1 MPEDPQ
7 RVRMTSVPPSA
18 LGMSPGTRFPDRFL
32 WGAAT
37 SAYQIEG
44 SPLADGAG
52 ASIWHRF
59 AHTPGMVHGG
69 DTGDVACDHYRRAA
83 DDVALMREMGLAA
96 YRLSIAWGRI
106 LPTGRGR
113 VNRPGLAF
121 YERLIDLLLASN
133 IQPVVTLY
141 HWDLP
146 AALEDHGGWLNPDS
160 AAWFADYAEVVV
172 RALDDRVRLW
182 VTLNEPWVVADG
194 GYVRGVLAPGHTSL
208 TEAARVAHS
217 LLRAHAAAVDVYRA
231 SGRHQIGLVV
241 NLEPQTP
248 ASPGES
254 DRAAAD
260 RADAYVNR
268 QFLDPVFLG
277 VAPEPLRAV
286 YGDAWADVAI
296 AEMAAIR
303 RPIDFLGVNYY
314 SRSVVR
320 ADPAAVPTGAVRV
333 RQPHSAYTDMD
344 WEIYPAGLTD
354 ILRWVRDRYGPIPLY
369 VTENGAAFPDPPTVD
384 GAILDDP
391 RRVAY
396 FQSHLAAAR
405 TAIAAGVDL
414 RGYFAW
420 SLLDNFE
427 WNYGY
432 AKRFGIVHVDHAT
445 QRRTLKASARFY
457 ADVIRTHGAIIGR
470 PTG

>member
-1 MPEDPQ
+1 
-7 RVRMTSVPPSA
+7 MTSSPSIVPVVLA
-18 LGMSPGTRFPDRFL
+18 GTRFPDRFL

-59 AHTPGMVHGG
+59 AHTPGRVHNG
-69 DTGDVACDHYRRAA
+69 DTGDIACDHYRRAA

-106 LPTGRGR
+106 LPDGRGR

-121 YERLIDLLLASN
+121 YERLVDLLLASN
-133 IQPVVTLY
+133 IQPVITLY

-160 AAWFADYAEVVV
+160 AAWFADYADVVV
-172 RALDDRVRLW
+172 RALDDRVHLW

-208 TEAARVAHS
+208 AAAARVAHH
-217 LLRAHAAAVDVYRA
+217 LLRAHAAAVDAYRA

-248 ASPGES
+248 ASLDER

-260 RADAYVNR
+260 RADAYFNR
-268 QFLDPVFLG
+268 QYLDPVFLG
-277 VAPEPLRAV
+277 VYPEALRTV
-286 YGDAWADVAI
+286 YGDAWPH
-296 AEMAAIR
+296 AAMEEAATIR

-320 ADPAAVPTGAVRV
+320 ADPAAFPTGAGRV

-344 WEIYPAGLTD
+344 WEVYPAGLTD

-384 GAILDDP
+384 GALLEDP
-391 RRVAY
+391 QRVAY
-396 FQSHLAAAR
+396 FRSHLQAAHA
-405 TAIAAGVDL
+405 AIAAGVDL

-445 QRRTLKASARFY
+445 QRRTPKASARFY
-457 ADVIRTHGAIIGR
+457 ADVIRSNGESIGR
-470 PTG
+470 DVG